1 MSQTSSVPN
10 PTRVV
15 TPIARLSYPYLFKPS
30 KPMLDGGV
38 AKFQCELIFPKT
50 ADLSEL
56 KRAVNQAAVAKWGS
70 SIPKNLKSPFRSG
83 DTDREGK
90 DGYEGS
96 IFIGARSKDK
106 PGVVIGP
113 SRIPCVDESD
123 VYGGCYVICS
133 VTAFAYDTSGNKG
146 VSFALNNVWKVRDG
160 EPFGTRQAA
169 DQEFSSVQVD
179 SDAFGDT
186 SFDVDVFG

>member
-1 MSQTSSVPN
+1 MSSAVVS
-10 PTRVV
+10 TRVV

-30 KPMLDGGV
+30 KPMSEGGE
-38 AKFQCELIFPKT
+38 AKYQCELIFPKN

-56 KRAVNQAAVAKWGS
+56 KKAVNQAAVAKWGS
-70 SIPKNLKSPFRSG
+70 NIPKNLKSPFRNG

-90 DGYEGS
+90 DGYEDS
-96 IFIGARSKDK
+96 IFIGARSKDR

-113 SRIPCVDESD
+113 DRMPCMSESD

-133 VTAFAYDTSGNKG
+133 VTAFAYDMSGNKG

-160 EPFGTRQAA
+160 EGFGNRQAA
-169 DQEFSSVQVD
+169 DKEFSSVAVD
-179 SDAFGDT
+179 ADAFGDT
-186 SFDVDVFG
+186 SFNVDVFG